1 MGFDSTGV
9 CDLGGKVYCVGG
21 WNGQYGMKKCN
32 VFDPVTTEWSDIAP
46 LNFGTTTLKEK
57 SQKNRIDKETN

>member
-1 MGFDSTGV
+1 MIGV
-9 CDLGGKVYCVGG
+9 CDLDGKVYCVGG

-46 LNFGTTTLKEK
+46 LNFGNK
-57 SQKNRIDKETN
+57 TNI